1 MLAGHPL
8 QLHCTPGGP
17 RPINRTWLFNGK
29 EIKGERYVFLNGGDT
44 FVVGQSNT
52 DDAGTYTC
60 RAANIYGM
68 SEALAEVKVHS
79 KWLSVFTSDIFS
91 CYSFLWLHTV
101 SFSCSVVRKMAQYMS
116 DILDREDRERL
127 HENLL
132 VGPSKQPMETYV
144 SRFQWDMA
152 KYPLRQSLPNL
163 VETISKNVSQ
173 IDSDLKQKSSSY
185 NNLRGNLQAIKRKLE

>member
-1 MLAGHPL
+1 
-8 QLHCTPGGP
+8 
-17 RPINRTWLFNGK
+17 
-29 EIKGERYVFLNGGDT
+29 
-44 FVVGQSNT
+44 
-52 DDAGTYTC
+52 
-60 RAANIYGM
+60 
-68 SEALAEVKVHS
+68 
-79 KWLSVFTSDIFS
+79 
-91 CYSFLWLHTV
+91 
-101 SFSCSVVRKMAQYMS
+101 MAQYMS